1 METKQI
7 PSSVFGLIGERLD
20 YSFSRAYFNEKF
32 EKLKLDDHS
41 YKNFEMSRDFLLSR
55 FRESVTY
62 NKHLRTTNGKNE
74 IIRGLNVTIPYKQ
87 DVLEIVDELSEEAK
101 VIGAINTITIE
112 DNIWTGHNTDCY
124 GFGKSLESYL
134 PIKKNALILG
144 TGGASKAIAY
154 TLEALKIP
162 YLFVSRN
169 PKDEFTIDYKSI
181 NKEVMDMV
189 SLIINT
195 TPLGVIPD
203 VHLKPDLPYELINES
218 HILYDLVYNPSLTL
232 FMKLG
237 QQQGAKVTN
246 GYQMLVHQAE
256 KAWELWNK

>member
-1 METKQI
+1 MSFKTI

-20 YSFSRAYFNEKF
+20 YSFSRAYFSEKF
-32 EKLKLDDHS
+32 EKLKLNDHS
-41 YKNFEMSRDFLLSR
+41 YKNFEMNKDFLLSR

-62 NKHLRTTNGKNE
+62 DKKTRTTNGKNE

-87 DVLEIVDELSEEAK
+87 EVLKIVDNLSEEAQI
-101 VIGAINTITIE
+101 IGAINTITIE

-124 GFGKSLESYL
+124 GFAKSLEPFL

-144 TGGASKAIAY
+144 TGGASKAVAY
-154 TLEALKIP
+154 TLEALQIP

-169 PKDEFTIDYKSI
+169 PVDEFSIDYNSI
-181 NKEVMDMV
+181 NKEVLDMV

-195 TPLGVIPD
+195 TPLGVSPD

-218 HILYDLVYNPSLTL
+218 HIMYDLVYNPSLTL

-246 GYQMLVHQAE
+246 GYQMLVQQAE

>member
-7 PSSVFGLIGERLD
+7 PSSIFGLVGERLD
-20 YSFSRAYFNEKF
+20 YSFSRAYFSEKF
-32 EKLKLDDHS
+32 EKLKLDDHV
-41 YKNFEMSRDFLLSR
+41 YRNFEMSREFLLSR

-62 NKHLRTTNGKNE
+62 NYQSRTTNGKNE
-74 IIRGLNVTIPYKQ
+74 ILRGLNVTIPYKE
-87 DVLEIVDELSEEAK
+87 DVLKVVDKLSDEAK
-101 VIGAINTITIE
+101 AIGAINTITIE

-124 GFGKSLESYL
+124 GFGKSLEPFL

-154 TLEALKIP
+154 TLEALQIP
-162 YLFVSRN
+162 YLFVSRS
-169 PKDEFTIDYKSI
+169 PQDDYSVDYKSL
-181 NKEVMDMV
+181 NKEVMEMV

-195 TPLGVIPD
+195 TPLGVVPD
-203 VHLKPDLPYELINES
+203 VELRPDIPYQHLNDT
-218 HILYDLVYNPSLTL
+218 HVLYDLVYNPSLTL

-237 QQQGAKVTN
+237 QQQGARVTN
-246 GYQMLVHQAE
+246 GYQMLIHQAE

>member
-1 METKQI
+1 MEIKQI

-20 YSFSRAYFNEKF
+20 YSFSRAYFGEKF
-32 EKLKLDDHS
+32 DSLKLYDHQ
-41 YKNFEMSRDFLLSR
+41 YKNFEMSREFLLSR

-62 NKHLRTTNGKNE
+62 DKETRTTNGENE
-74 IIRGLNVTIPYKQ
+74 IIRGLNVTIPYKVAMLQ
-87 DVLEIVDELSEEAK
+87 VVDKLSEEAK
-101 VIGAINTITIE
+101 IIGAINTITIE

-124 GFGKSLESYL
+124 GFGKSLEPFL
-134 PIKKNALILG
+134 PIQKNALILG
-144 TGGASKAIAY
+144 TGGASKAVAY
-154 TLEALKIP
+154 MLEAMQIP

-169 PKDEFTIDYKSI
+169 PQDDFTIAYKEI
-181 NKEVMDMV
+181 TEEAMGQV

-195 TPLGVIPD
+195 TPLGVTPD
-203 VHLKPDLPYELINES
+203 IHLYPDLPYALMNES
-218 HILYDLVYNPSLTL
+218 HILYDLVYNPSLTM

-256 KAWELWNK
+256 KAWELWNN

>member
-1 METKQI
+1 MEIKQI

-41 YKNFEMSRDFLLSR
+41 YKNFEMSKDFLLSR

-62 NKHLRTTNGKNE
+62 NQQSRTTNGKNE

-87 DVLEIVDELSEEAK
+87 EVLKIVDDLSEEARI
-101 VIGAINTITIE
+101 IGAINTITIE
-112 DNIWTGHNTDCY
+112 DNVWTGHNTDCY
-124 GFGKSLESYL
+124 GFGKSLEPYL

-144 TGGASKAIAY
+144 TGGASKAVAY
-154 TLEALKIP
+154 TLEALQIP

-169 PKDEFTIDYKSI
+169 PQDEFTIGYKSI
-181 NKEVMDMV
+181 NKEVMNMV

-195 TPLGVIPD
+195 TPLGVVPD
-203 VHLKPDLPYELINES
+203 VHLRPELPYELMNDS
-218 HILYDLVYNPSLTL
+218 HVLYDLVYNPSLTL

-237 QQQGAKVTN
+237 QQQGTKVTN

>member
-1 METKQI
+1 MEIKQI

-32 EKLKLDDHS
+32 EKLKLADHS
-41 YKNFEMSRDFLLSR
+41 YKNFEMSKDFLLSR

-62 NKHLRTTNGKNE
+62 NQQSRTTNGKNE

-87 DVLEIVDELSEEAK
+87 EVLKIVDDLSEEARI
-101 VIGAINTITIE
+101 IGAINTITIE
-112 DNIWTGHNTDCY
+112 DNVWTGHNTDCY
-124 GFGKSLESYL
+124 GFGKSLEPYL

-144 TGGASKAIAY
+144 TGGASKAVAY
-154 TLEALKIP
+154 TLEALQIP

-181 NKEVMDMV
+181 NKDVMDMV

-195 TPLGVIPD
+195 TPLGVVPD
-203 VHLKPDLPYELINES
+203 VHLRPELPYELMNES
-218 HILYDLVYNPSLTL
+218 HVLYDLVYNPSLTL

-237 QQQGAKVTN
+237 QQQGAKITN
-246 GYQMLVHQAE
+246 GYQMLAHQAE